1 MKINETLRTIRK
13 DKGITQAQVAEF
25 LTERGVEVTQRAV
38 SKWESGHTQ
47 PNTEQFL
54 LLCELYDIRDVLSIF
69 KGKSGLLDTLN
80 ARGRSRVKEYIRLLE
95 ADEAFAFSVNKQPE
109 RIIRTL
115 PLYELPVSAG
125 TGQFLDSDKYELIEV
140 DESVPLSA
148 SFAVRI
154 SGDSMTPRYEDGQV
168 IYIKQQQTI
177 EDSECGVFSLNGNAY
192 CKVLSRDTD
201 IRLISLNSKYSP
213 ISVEEYDEFRVIGK
227 VVASQSET
235 APLRRVL
242 SVD

>member
-1 MKINETLRTIRK
+1 MKINDTLRIVRK

-54 LLCELYDIRDVLSIF
+54 LLCELFDIRDVLSTF
-69 KGKSGLLDTLN
+69 KGKSGFLETLN
-80 ARGRSRVKEYIRLLE
+80 ARGKSRVREYIRLLE
-95 ADEAFAFSVNKQPE
+95 SDAEFSANLSKQPNKLT
-109 RIIRTL
+109 RTL

-148 SFAVRI
+148 TFAVRI

-168 IYIKQQQTI
+168 IYINQQQTV
-177 EDSECGVFSLNGNAY
+177 DDGECGIFSLNGNAY
-192 CKVLSRDTD
+192 CKVLSRDTG
-201 IRLISLNSKYSP
+201 LMLESLNSKYSP
-213 ISVEEYDEFRVIGK
+213 IAVGEYDEFRVIGK
-227 VVASQSET
+227 VVG
-235 APLRRVL
+235 
-242 SVD
+242 